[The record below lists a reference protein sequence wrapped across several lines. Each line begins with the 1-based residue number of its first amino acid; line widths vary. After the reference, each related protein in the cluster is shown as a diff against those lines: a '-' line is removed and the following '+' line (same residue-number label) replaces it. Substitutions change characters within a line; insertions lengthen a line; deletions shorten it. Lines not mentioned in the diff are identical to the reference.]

1 MAKVRFGQTGL
12 MNLFLG
18 LGFTFLNTLCVL
30 EMFGYS
36 EMLSF
41 ETALVLSGL
50 IFSGYSIISL
60 LQNTLMKTFGI
71 IVVAAACI
79 TSLIML
85 ATLNLGALKVNA
97 SASNCIKLAF
107 LSVSF
112 FSFVNWYFTF
122 IRYRFIVLIGAS
134 SFLLGIRMTQ
144 SSPFALNFILFFILC
159 LIGWVER
166 TRRKTLTKDAA
177 NKFTIYK
184 FEAIFL
190 LASFCCLVLINSLF
204 TLNIPRSSELDRR
217 INSVFKALSVNT
229 GAGKG
234 GILSNNAVLLD
245 PFKFSS
251 QVISDIEESSDS
263 TVLMEISGDNPRYL
277 KIQAWG
283 IYRNGKWSVD
293 GMNLM
298 GMVPQ
303 NTLFWTYNRL
313 KAKEGN
319 KERQCTIICKFPS
332 NRSIPVPSTIF
343 DLRLNGLRSDFYMD
357 DLNEFYLPQG
367 VELKENDSY
376 TVKFYD
382 DTDYF
387 YTSYYGFNSSLDY
400 YLLQVPEELKDKLYN
415 LSQQIVAGIDSDYE
429 KAAAIERYFNE
440 NGFKY
445 VLNPQHAPGDVD
457 PVEYFLFDSKKG
469 NCTLFAT
476 SMVLLARSAG
486 IPAMYNAGYLTAD
499 SANKDGSIS
508 VRAKDAH
515 AFPELFIKGWGWK
528 VFEPTV
534 SSAGSTGG
542 NNSRQKT
549 AENKSW
555 GRSKP
560 FLTQFV
566 NFFVSI
572 GVRKSVPEK
581 CLALGILLLSIVII
595 IPAQALVR
603 RLFRKFIIARRLKSD
618 KIRCYRSLMLY
629 NEVLQ
634 ALKMLKISCNPGEPP
649 LEFANRVRNQTEISM
664 VEWVSE
670 LSRGL
675 FSSDNAASELY
686 EYSKKQRAKVL
697 IQLRKRVGTCRYL
710 INRWVKASF

>member
-1 MAKVRFGQTGL
+1 MAKGRLGQTEL

-18 LGFTFLNTLCVL
+18 LGFTFINTWCVL

-36 EMLSF
+36 EKLSL
-41 ETALVLSGL
+41 EIALVLSGL

-60 LQNTLMKTFGI
+60 LQNTLMRTFGI
-71 IVVAAACI
+71 FVVAAACI

-85 ATLNLGALKVNA
+85 ATLNLGALKVYN
-97 SASNCIKLAF
+97 SVSNCIKLAF

-134 SFLLGIRMTQ
+134 SFLLGIRMIQ
-144 SSPFALNFILFFILC
+144 CSPLDLNFILFFILC

-166 TRRKTLTKDAA
+166 TRRKSLTKDAS
-177 NKFTIYK
+177 NQFTIYK

-190 LASFCCLVLINSLF
+190 VISFICLMLINSF
-204 TLNIPRSSELDRR
+204 ITLSIPRNAGLDRR
-217 INSVFKALSVNT
+217 INNVFKALSVNA

-245 PFKFSS
+245 PFKFSN

-277 KIQAWG
+277 KIQAWST
-283 IYRNGKWSVD
+283 YRNGKWSVD
-293 GMNLM
+293 GMNLK
-298 GMVPQ
+298 GMVSDDTP
-303 NTLFWTYNRL
+303 FWIYTSL
-313 KAKEGN
+313 KAKVEN
-319 KERQCTIICKFPS
+319 RERQCTITCRFPS

-343 DLRLNGLRSDFYMD
+343 DLRFNGFRSDYYMD
-357 DLNEFYLPQG
+357 DLNEVYLPQG

-382 DTDYF
+382 DTHYF
-387 YTSYYGFNSSLDY
+387 YTNLQFSTLLDD
-400 YLLQVPEELKDKLYN
+400 YLLQVPDELKDKLYN
-415 LSQQIVAGIDSDYE
+415 LSQQIVAGIDSDYG
-429 KAAAIERYFNE
+429 KAAAIERYFTE

-445 VLNPQHAPGDVD
+445 VLNPQHVPEGVD
-457 PVEYFLFDSKKG
+457 PVEYFLFNSKKG

-476 SMVLLARSAG
+476 AMVLLARSAG
-486 IPAMYNAGYLTAD
+486 IPTMYNAGYLTAD
-499 SANKDGSIS
+499 SANKDGNIL

-534 SSAGSTGG
+534 SSAGSTGE
-542 NNSRQKT
+542 NNNKQKSV
-549 AENKSW
+549 ENKS
-555 GRSKP
+555 REESKS
-560 FLTQFV
+560 FLTQLG

-572 GVRKSVPEK
+572 CTRKSVPEK
-581 CLALGILLLSIVII
+581 CLALGILLLSAVII

-603 RLFRKFIIARRLKSD
+603 RL
-618 KIRCYRSLMLY
+618 
-629 NEVLQ
+629 
-634 ALKMLKISCNPGEPP
+634 
-649 LEFANRVRNQTEISM
+649 
-664 VEWVSE
+664 
-670 LSRGL
+670 
-675 FSSDNAASELY
+675 
-686 EYSKKQRAKVL
+686 
-697 IQLRKRVGTCRYL
+697 LRKYL
-710 INRWVKASF
+710 TGSTSSGAC